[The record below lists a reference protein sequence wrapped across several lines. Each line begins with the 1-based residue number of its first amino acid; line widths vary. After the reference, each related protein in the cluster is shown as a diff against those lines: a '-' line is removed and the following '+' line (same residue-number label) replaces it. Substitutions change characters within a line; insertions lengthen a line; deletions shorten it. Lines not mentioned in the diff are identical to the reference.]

1 MTISQPPKQPPANA
15 RKPKTAVPPAPAAAP
30 LESTIRVP
38 VRELVEFTAKHG
50 DLDRRFTPAPTAQ
63 QGIAGHAT
71 VGARRDE
78 HYEREVALE
87 GRHQEL
93 LVRGRADGYD
103 PDEQRLEE
111 IKTHRGDP
119 ARIPDNHRALHWAQL
134 KVYGALLCRAR
145 GLAAVTLTLVYFRID
160 NESET
165 LLSERHEAAEL
176 DTWFEQQA
184 TIYLS
189 WARQQQAHRLA
200 RNAAIEDFRF
210 PHAEFN
216 AGQRQLATAVY
227 RAATQAKPLLA
238 QAPTGIGK
246 TLGTLFPAL
255 KACTRAPI
263 DKLFFLTAKSPG
275 RQVALDAL
283 ATIQGEAAT
292 KPLRVLEL
300 QSRDKA
306 CVHPDK
312 DCHGASCP
320 LAQGFYDRLPEARA
334 VAVRRAPL
342 DRLQLAAIAAEHML
356 CPYYLGQELIRWADV
371 VIGDYNYWF
380 DAHAQLHGLTAI
392 NGWNVTVLVDEAH
405 NLVERARDMYSASFD
420 QQALLRAR
428 KVAPPELHK
437 ALDRLKRR
445 WPALDPDA
453 DPDYQPLAELPSK
466 LIDALADFIAA
477 ASALLGETGERF
489 AVDLQQL
496 FFDAIGFVR
505 TAEAFGPHSMIDLS
519 RDEGRDRAGKPLTT
533 LCLRNL
539 VPAPFLG
546 PRFAAAHG
554 TVLFSATLNPPDY
567 YQNLLGLGETTPW
580 LDIAS
585 PFEAAQLNVQI
596 ASRISTRFDE
606 REASLAP
613 IVALLARQYREQPGN
628 YLAFFSSFD
637 YLERVFAQLRHSHPE
652 LPVWVQQRR
661 MDEGSRLAFIAR
673 FTTNS
678 QGIGF
683 AVLGGVFS
691 EGIDLPGARLI
702 GAFVVTLG
710 IPQINP
716 VNEAMRERLDALFG
730 AGYEYAYLYPGLRKV
745 VQAAGRVIRH
755 RDDRGTVV
763 LVDRRY
769 ARKDVQALLPAWW
782 TLDRR

>member
-1 MTISQPPKQPPANA
+1 MNPSSAPISAVEPPVAI
-15 RKPKTAVPPAPAAAP
+15 
-30 LESTIRVP
+30 SVP
-38 VRELVEFTAKHG
+38 VRELVEFTAKRG
-50 DLDRRFTPAPTAQ
+50 DLDRRFTPAPTAL

-78 HYEREVALE
+78 RYEREVALE
-87 GRHQEL
+87 GRHEEL
-93 LVRGRADGYD
+93 RVRGRADGYD
-103 PDEQRLEE
+103 AEEQRLEE

-145 GLAAVTLTLVYFRID
+145 GLSAVTLTLVYFRID

-176 DTWFEQQA
+176 DAWFVEQA
-184 TIYLS
+184 TVYLA
-189 WARQQQAHRLA
+189 WARQQQAHRSA
-200 RNAAIEDFRF
+200 RNAAIEGFRF

-227 RAATQAKPLLA
+227 RAATQGKPLLA

-275 RQVALDAL
+275 RQVALAAL
-283 ATIQGEAAT
+283 ATIQGESAT

-320 LAQGFYDRLPEARA
+320 LAQGFYDRLPAARA
-334 VAVRRAPL
+334 AAVQLAQL
-342 DRLQLAAIAAEHML
+342 DRAQIAAVAAEHAV

-380 DAHAQLHGLTAI
+380 DAHALLHGLTAI
-392 NGWNVTVLVDEAH
+392 NGWNVSVLVDEAH
-405 NLVERARDMYSASFD
+405 NLVDRAREMYSASLA
-420 QQALLRAR
+420 QAALLRAR
-428 KVAPPELHK
+428 KAAPSELHK
-437 ALDRLKRR
+437 ALDRVKRR
-445 WPALDPDA
+445 WPALDPDG
-453 DPDYQPLAELPSK
+453 DPDYQPLAELPGK
-466 LIDALADFIAA
+466 LIDALADFIAS

-489 AVDLQQL
+489 AVDLQQF

-519 RDEGRDRAGKPLTT
+519 LDAGRDDGRDRAGKPLTS

-567 YQNLLGLGETTPW
+567 YRNLLGLSETTPW

-585 PFEAAQLNVQI
+585 PFEAAQLRVQI
-596 ASRISTRFDE
+596 ASRISTRFDQ

-613 IVALLARQYREQPGN
+613 IVALIARQYREQPGN

-637 YLERVFAQLRHSHPE
+637 YLERVLAQLQQRHPE
-652 LPVWVQQRR
+652 LPVWAQQRR
-661 MDEGSRLAFIAR
+661 MDEAARLAFIER
-673 FTTNS
+673 YTSDS

-716 VNEAMRERLDALFG
+716 VNEAMRERLEALFG
-730 AGYEYAYLYPGLRKV
+730 AGYAYAYLYPGLRKV

-755 RDDRGTVV
+755 REDRGTVV

-769 ARKDVQALLPAWW
+769 ARAEVQALLPAWW
-782 TLDRR
+782 DLGR

>member
-1 MTISQPPKQPPANA
+1 MSPSTVPIPAVDRSVA
-15 RKPKTAVPPAPAAAP
+15 IT
-30 LESTIRVP
+30 VP
-38 VRELVEFTAKHG
+38 VRELVEFTAKRG
-50 DLDRRFTPAPTAQ
+50 DLDRRFTPAPTAL

-71 VGARRDE
+71 VGARRDDG
-78 HYEREVALE
+78 YEREVALE
-87 GRHQEL
+87 GWHEEL
-93 LVRGRADGYD
+93 RVRGRADGYD

-145 GLAAVTLTLVYFRID
+145 GLTAVTLTLVYFRIE

-165 LLSERHEAAEL
+165 LLSERHEAAALEA
-176 DTWFEQQA
+176 WFVEQA
-184 TIYLS
+184 AIYLA

-200 RNAAIEDFRF
+200 RNAAIEGFQF

-227 RAATQAKPLLA
+227 RAATQGKPLLA

-283 ATIQGEAAT
+283 ATIQGESSI

-320 LAQGFYDRLPEARA
+320 LAQGFYDRLPAARA
-334 VAVRRAPL
+334 AAVQRA
-342 DRLQLAAIAAEHML
+342 RLTRPQIAEVAAEHAV

-380 DAHAQLHGLTAI
+380 DAHALLHGLTAI
-392 NGWNVTVLVDEAH
+392 NGWNVSVLVDEAH
-405 NLVERARDMYSASFD
+405 NLVDRARDMYSASLA
-420 QQALLRAR
+420 QAALLRAR
-428 KVAPPELHK
+428 KAAPSELHK

-445 WPALDPDA
+445 WPALDPDG
-453 DPDYQPLAELPSK
+453 DPDYQPLAELPGK
-466 LIDALADFIAA
+466 LIDALADFIAT

-489 AVDLQQL
+489 AIELQQF

-505 TAEAFGPHSMIDLS
+505 TAEAYGPHSMIDLS
-519 RDEGRDRAGKPLTT
+519 LDEGRDRAGKPLTS

-567 YQNLLGLGETTPW
+567 YRNLLGLGDATPW

-585 PFEAAQLNVQI
+585 PFEAEQLRVQI

-613 IVALLARQYREQPGN
+613 IVALIARQYREQPGN

-637 YLERVFAQLRHSHPE
+637 YLERVLAQLQQHHPE
-652 LPVWVQQRR
+652 LAVWAQQRR
-661 MDEGSRLAFIAR
+661 MDEASRLAFIER
-673 FTTNS
+673 YTHDS

-716 VNEAMRERLDALFG
+716 VNEAMRERLQTLFG
-730 AGYEYAYLYPGLRKV
+730 TGYEYAYLYPGLRKV

-769 ARKDVQALLPAWW
+769 ARAEVQALLPAWW
-782 TLDRR
+782 EITR